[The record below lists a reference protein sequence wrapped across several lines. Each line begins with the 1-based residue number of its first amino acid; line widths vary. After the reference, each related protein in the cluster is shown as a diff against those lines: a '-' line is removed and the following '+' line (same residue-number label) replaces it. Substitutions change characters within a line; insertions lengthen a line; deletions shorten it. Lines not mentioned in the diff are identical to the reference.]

1 MVGATAAKPGQL
13 DEIAYL
19 PARIPGDYY
28 IVVVPHN
35 GAHSTEPYHLQAM
48 TSTLSISTCAT
59 TDLYPSGLPMDVYTG
74 TYVTSGGGTA
84 HFTQPRTLILLNK
97 QRMDTA
103 YPGETAAMVEDLKA
117 LADDATVQGII
128 VPVENTAAVSET
140 YDAWDDNACLPEFA
154 NGVARAIRDE
164 VIANYAERYPSLRY
178 LVVVGDDR
186 LMPFYRV
193 PDEAK
198 IANEAAYALQAGL
211 KYDNPVWAALAQGYI
226 LSDDYYADRTPLLW
240 RGRELPVPDMA
251 IGRLVETPDEIAT
264 AVETFL
270 ARGGLLYADSGL
282 VTGYDFLI
290 DSAEAI
296 SDTLG
301 AGGLTLDTLI
311 DDTWDRDDLE
321 QLWLKKRQ
329 DVASINA
336 HFDHRNAFPA
346 DESSG
351 DLTSQDVL
359 SATATLSG
367 TLNFSMGCHS
377 GYNVPDDL
385 AYDGYELDFAQVMA
399 RRGGWWVA
407 NTGFGYGMDDSI
419 AFTEKLMHLFSEE
432 LAQETG
438 VSVGYAMQRAKQRY
452 LSSAPSGGFGTYD
465 EKALIEAT
473 LYGLPMYRV
482 SMGNAAAEQGNGG
495 AQVQATGLQSM
506 AVAEQTSSSSN
517 VVAQTVSITP
527 SLSLAR
533 LTGTFDGNFIGNYYA
548 ADGQTQG
555 SPGRPV
561 QPLMGYDLPEY
572 DQIAPQGLLFLSG
585 RSTVHT
591 DFDPLISRPVTDTAL
606 SEPAYE
612 YEGWFPA
619 KPFAINQLGE
629 RARLVVVPARY
640 SGDEHSGVQEVF
652 ERMTFAVYYAP
663 EGTEDTAGPSIW
675 EITGQVSAS
684 GDSAAV
690 RALVQDSSGVGR
702 VIATYRTTGD
712 DGSAQWQSTFLTYT
726 EESGYWEGAVPAS
739 AGRVS
744 YFIQAVDRA
753 GNTSMSANKGVFFD
767 TGRQEIY
774 LPLVMREG

>member
-1 MVGATAAKPGQL
+1 M
-13 DEIAYL
+13 DEIALL

-28 IVVVPHN
+28 ILILSYN
-35 GAHSTEPYHLQAM
+35 GAYSPEPYHLQAI
-48 TSTLSISTCAT
+48 TSTLPISTCTT

-74 TYVTSGGGTA
+74 AYTSSGGGTA
-84 HFTQPRTLILLNK
+84 YFTQPRTLILLNK
-97 QRMDTA
+97 QRMDAAHGIT
-103 YPGETAAMVEDLKA
+103 ETAAMVEDLKA

-128 VPVENTAAVSET
+128 VPVENTAVVS
-140 YDAWDDNACLPEFA
+140 DAYAIWDDNACLPETA
-154 NGVARAIRDE
+154 NDVAQTIRDD
-164 VIANYAERYPSLRY
+164 VIGHYAERYPSLRY

-193 PDEAK
+193 SDAAK
-198 IANEAAYALQAGL
+198 IANESAYALQAGFN

-240 RGRELPVPDMA
+240 RGRELPTPDLA
-251 IGRLVETPDEIAT
+251 IGRLVETPAEIAT

-270 ARGGLLYADSGL
+270 VRGGLLYADSGL

-301 AGGLTLDTLI
+301 GGGLTLDTLI

-321 QLWLKKRQ
+321 QRWLEKRQ

-346 DESSG
+346 DESRG

-359 SATATLSG
+359 NATASLSG

-377 GYNVPDDL
+377 GYNVPDNY
-385 AYDGYELDFAQVMA
+385 AQFGYKLDFAQVMA

-482 SMGNAAAEQGNGG
+482 SIGNAAAEQGNGG

-506 AVAEQTSSSSN
+506 ATAAEQTASSPG
-517 VVAQTVSITP
+517 VITQTFTISP
-527 SLSLAR
+527 SLEL
-533 LTGTFDGNFIGNYYA
+533 LTGTFQGDFIGNYYA

-561 QPLMGYDLPEY
+561 QPLVGYDLPAYE
-572 DQIAPQGLLFLSG
+572 QIAPRGLLFLSG

-606 SEPAYE
+606 SEPEYE

-629 RARLVVVPARY
+629 RARLALVPARY
-640 SGDEHSGVQEVF
+640 SGDEHRGVQEVF

-663 EGTEDTAGPSIW
+663 EIVPDTTGPVIW
-675 EITGQVSAS
+675 EIQGQVGES

-690 RALVQDSSGVGR
+690 RALVQDPVGVGR
-702 VIATYRTTGD
+702 VIVTYRTMQD
-712 DGSAQWQSTFLTYT
+712 DSAQWQSAFMVYN
-726 EESGYWEGAVPAS
+726 EESGYWESAIPAA

-744 YFIQAVDRA
+744 YFVQAVDRA